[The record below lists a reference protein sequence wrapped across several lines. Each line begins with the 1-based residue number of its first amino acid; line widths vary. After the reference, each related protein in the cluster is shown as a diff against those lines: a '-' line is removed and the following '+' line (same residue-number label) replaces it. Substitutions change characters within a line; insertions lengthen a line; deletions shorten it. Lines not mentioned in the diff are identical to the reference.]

1 MDFIDVRKEIMSRM
15 KAIGSGKSVLKKK
28 GLESSWL
35 ADGQLNL

>member
-28 GLESSWL
+28 RFENSLLVEG
-35 ADGQLNL
+35 